1 MKFYDLK
8 KQTKEDYEDI
18 ASNIDK
24 HLNRWIKTLE
34 AKQALSTKEE
44 EDLKFYKKLK
54 GGKKWSS
61 LKQ

>member
-18 ASNIDK
+18 AKNIDK
-24 HLNRWIKTLE
+24 HLNRWVKTLE
-34 AKQALSTKEE
+34 AKQALNTKEE

-54 GGKKWSS
+54 GWY
-61 LKQ
+61 

>member
-24 HLNRWIKTLE
+24 HFKRWIKTLE
-34 AKQALSTKEE
+34 AKQALTAKEE
-44 EDLKFYKKLK
+44 EDLRFYKKLK
-54 GGKKWSS
+54 GGKK
-61 LKQ
+61 